1 MSGEKQKSQSV
12 SKTVASHNGAA
23 KPADSRAV
31 RTREQINSAFVLLL
45 HRRSYDNMRVSDI
58 TKRAGIGRAT
68 FYAHF
73 TSKEDLLRS
82 QLQRVVLPM
91 LRVQPKE
98 PFLLDCR
105 RFFEH
110 IRTAPHIYKALMG
123 GRERSGARVI
133 REALEQHLESA
144 LTTTSRGIDGTIPE
158 PLVKRFVVSALLGV
172 AAHMLHSGDETTAE
186 EMQRLFQKLV
196 GSGLSP

>member
-1 MSGEKQKSQSV
+1 MSGTKQKSQSV
-12 SKTVASHNGAA
+12 SKALAGPKGAA

-31 RTREQINSAFVLLL
+31 RTRAQIDSAFVMLL

-58 TKRAGIGRAT
+58 TRKAGVGRAT

-73 TSKEDLLRS
+73 TSKDDLLRS

-123 GRERSGARVI
+123 GRERNGARVI
-133 REALEQHLESA
+133 REALEQHLGSV
-144 LTTTSRGIDGTIPE
+144 LNTTSGGIDDTIPE

-172 AAHMLHSGDETTAE
+172 AAHTLNSGGTTTAE

-196 GSGLSP
+196 GSGLSA